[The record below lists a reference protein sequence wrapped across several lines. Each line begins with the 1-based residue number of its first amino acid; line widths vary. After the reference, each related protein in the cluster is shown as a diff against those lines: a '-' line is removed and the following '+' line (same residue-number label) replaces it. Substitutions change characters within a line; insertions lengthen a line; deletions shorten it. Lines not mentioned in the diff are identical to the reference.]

1 MKKILEEYGKIIIG
15 VLIGTSV
22 IGIIMVGI
30 QNWYSSSYPEVK
42 NEEGIIVEISTE
54 EPIIIVGNLEIES
67 QDVEQEID
75 FSEYIL
81 AYEDSSRAV
90 QLEVDITG
98 AEKVNITEKG
108 MYQIV
113 CSVTN
118 SQNLSFTKR
127 VPVLIY

>member
-1 MKKILEEYGKIIIG
+1 MKKLLEEYGKILVGIIIG
-15 VLIGTSV
+15 GSVLGLVVT
-22 IGIIMVGI
+22 GI
-30 QNWYSSSYPEVK
+30 QSWYNSTYPEIK
-42 NEEGIIVEISTE
+42 NEEGIRVETLAE
-54 EPIIIVGNLEIES
+54 EPILIVENLEIER
-67 QDVEQEID
+67 QDVATEIN

-81 AYEDSSRAV
+81 AYEDSSKAV

-98 AEKVNITEKG
+98 GNKVDITEKG